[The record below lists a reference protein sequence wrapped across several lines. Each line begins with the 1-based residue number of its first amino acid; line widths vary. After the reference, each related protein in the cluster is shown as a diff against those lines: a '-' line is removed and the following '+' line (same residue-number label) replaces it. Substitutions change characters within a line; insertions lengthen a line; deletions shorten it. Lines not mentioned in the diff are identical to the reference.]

1 MRRDYS
7 VGFGKVKGPRMTR
20 IGPAVSASDI
30 AAVHA
35 LFREY
40 AAALPFS
47 LSYQGFEAELAGLP
61 APYVPPD
68 GCLLLARR
76 GALCLGTVGLKRLG
90 AGVAEIKR
98 LYVVPEARGG
108 GIGGMLLTR
117 IIDEARAKRY
127 ARVRLDSDRRS
138 MAPAIALYRAL
149 GFVEIAPYGPDLDG
163 RIAFFEKRL
172 QG

>member
-1 MRRDYS
+1 
-7 VGFGKVKGPRMTR
+7 MTK
-20 IGPAVSASDI
+20 IGPAVSARDI
-30 AAVHA
+30 AAVHV

-68 GCLLLARR
+68 GCLLLARC
-76 GALCLGTVGLKRLG
+76 GALCLGTVGLKRLDAG
-90 AGVAEIKR
+90 AAEIKR
-98 LYVVPEARGG
+98 LYVVPAARGRG
-108 GIGGMLLTR
+108 LGRMLLTR
-117 IIDEARAKRY
+117 AIDKARARRY
-127 ARVRLDSDRRS
+127 VRVRLDSDRRS
-138 MAPAIALYRAL
+138 MASAIALYRAL
-149 GFVEIAPYGPDLDG
+149 GFVEIPPYGPDLDG

>member
-1 MRRDYS
+1 
-7 VGFGKVKGPRMTR
+7 MTT
-20 IGPAVSASDI
+20 IGPAVSPSDI

-68 GCLLLARR
+68 GGLLLARR

-98 LYVVPEARGG
+98 LYVVPEARGRG
-108 GIGGMLLTR
+108 LGRMLLTR
-117 IIDEARAKRY
+117 IIDEARQKQY
-127 ARVRLDSDRRS
+127 GRVRLDSDRRS
-138 MAPAIALYRAL
+138 MAAAIALYRAL
-149 GFVEIAPYGPDLDG
+149 GFVEIPSYGPDLDG
-163 RIAFFEKRL
+163 RLAFFEKPL